1 MEKEKSNLTVIT
13 ITIVGVILLVVLSL
27 IFVGRGDDATET
39 PAETSATQQD
49 ADQADAE
56 DSENGAVEDTDNQD
70 AGTNLDSDAQAGD
83 DSETQTQSPDEAG
96 DTDASIEP
104 SDSLTEET
112 PLPVNWDELSD
123 KEKIALNPF
132 DCDLETQTI
141 YADDGSCHSKNPNP
155 LPETDSQAPLRL
167 VSGLSRGLGLNY
179 VWSPPELDCNNT
191 VEVDVEYLCSV
202 TLLFEGIANSDEFQN
217 SPSDYLRGIEYDD
230 GLACLKL
237 NYGFLTLHVESE
249 LVPGL
254 YDAHQTIP
262 SYIYPHSDESPYS
275 EADCATEIQKGQF
288 YAVSFFPLD
297 SPELM
302 ELDLLARAELQT
314 TPLNTIEPLIVW
326 SLSPSTPP
334 SFF

>member
-1 MEKEKSNLTVIT
+1 MEKEKSNPTVIT
-13 ITIVGVILLVVLSL
+13 ITIAGIILLVVLSL

-39 PAETSATQQD
+39 PATQQET
-49 ADQADAE
+49 DQADPE
-56 DSENGAVEDTDNQD
+56 DSETGVTENQD
-70 AGTNLDSDAQAGD
+70 AEANLDSDAQASD
-83 DSETQTQSPDEAG
+83 DSATQTQSPDEAG

-104 SDSLTEET
+104 SDSLTEGT
-112 PLPVNWDELSD
+112 SLPINWDELSD

-141 YADDGSCHSKNPNP
+141 YADDGSCHSKNPDP

-179 VWSPPELDCNNT
+179 AWSPPELDCNNT
-191 VEVDVEYLCSV
+191 VEVDVEHLCSV

-217 SPSDYLRGIEYDD
+217 SPSDYLRGIEYDN
-230 GLACLKL
+230 GLACLRL

-275 EADCATEIQKGQF
+275 EADCATEIQRGQF
-288 YAVSFFPLD
+288 YAISFFPLD
-297 SPELM
+297 SSELM

-326 SLSPSTPP
+326 SLSPSVPP